1 MRTWRGAEK
10 KKRAE
15 GGWRS
20 AAATAAQECGW
31 PGPRPHLGGKVI
43 LDVGLE
49 VLSQPVCVAGVVE
62 QDDFVNKLRRTA
74 VEDAPDLGRKG
85 KGR

>member
-1 MRTWRGAEK
+1 M
-10 KKRAE
+10 
-15 GGWRS
+15 
-20 AAATAAQECGW
+20 
-31 PGPRPHLGGKVI
+31 I